1 MEKVSHLK
9 LMTMGLLQ
17 TCSYVTEQMQ
27 TKVTIDINKFLE
39 AFSIEVDGHH
49 VHPPSWTERE
59 QDSSTSS
66 SNQSHAQIQQ
76 TTSIPSPGSTRI
88 LDIDNYRI
96 SRQAE
101 AIRWINL
108 QERRSSIIPLSQPT
122 TAEDYQR
129 LRIAVTSD
137 SGPFRRTIKSAKGI
151 CIHKV

>member
-1 MEKVSHLK
+1 MERVSHLK
-9 LMTMGLLQ
+9 LMSMGLLQ

-27 TKVTIDINKFLE
+27 SNVKIDINKFLQ

-59 QDSSTSS
+59 QDSVTSS

-76 TTSIPSPGSTRI
+76 MTSTSTPPSTNF
-88 LDIDNYRI
+88 LNIDNYCV

-108 QERRSSIIPLSQPT
+108 QERRSSIISRVQPT
-122 TAEDYQR
+122 TAEQYQH
-129 LRIAVTSD
+129 LRDNVTLD
-137 SGPFRRTIKSAKGI
+137 SGPFRRTAKATKGT
-151 CIHKV
+151 